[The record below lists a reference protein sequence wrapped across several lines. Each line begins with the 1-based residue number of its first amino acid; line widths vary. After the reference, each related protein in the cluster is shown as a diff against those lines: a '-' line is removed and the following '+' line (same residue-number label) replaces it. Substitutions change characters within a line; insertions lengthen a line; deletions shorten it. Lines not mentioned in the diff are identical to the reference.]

1 MNTQKK
7 FLLLFSFLLISSQ
20 LAACTFPTTETGDID
35 VYFGRPRDGDVIM
48 LGESFD
54 LLANGSFSAGRVTR
68 VLFFANGAMAAESPN
83 RSDTGIVATYNWT
96 PDSAGQY
103 VLQIAAQRGSETAYS
118 PTITVC
124 VLPFQ
129 IAPGH
134 PTDIYAHGYEGDCT
148 IPARSSAAVSGSP
161 VTDTVSVSPE
171 SLTYVPTIYYDACP
185 DQERFLNFKFY
196 IDDPRYDVVI
206 AADALSMSPALMGR
220 ISGETTLALTHIGNR
235 PPHTKLFVGS
245 IDMHIFL
252 ERSLSDLETGE
263 GLSGNL
269 SWTARAFGRDGSII
283 IEEGPFTIPVTPVS
297 CEGTPQ
303 SQAETD
309 PATATPVVQ
318 VSPTPVSNLPTTFT
332 LTSNAICRAGPGLDY
347 KIAEYINN
355 GDAVKV
361 QARSEDAIWL
371 VVLLPN
377 GVRCWVSSQLGSP
390 DGDPN
395 LLPVET
401 APIIS
406 LPTATN
412 TNDDGNEV
420 EEESGGTA
428 CVEPSSCGQNQIYD
442 GCNCIPVPK
451 P

>member
-1 MNTQKK
+1 
-7 FLLLFSFLLISSQ
+7 
-20 LAACTFPTTETGDID
+20 
-35 VYFGRPRDGDVIM
+35 
-48 LGESFD
+48 
-54 LLANGSFSAGRVTR
+54 
-68 VLFFANGAMAAESPN
+68 
-83 RSDTGIVATYNWT
+83 
-96 PDSAGQY
+96 
-103 VLQIAAQRGSETAYS
+103 
-118 PTITVC
+118 
-124 VLPFQ
+124 
-129 IAPGH
+129 
-134 PTDIYAHGYEGDCT
+134 
-148 IPARSSAAVSGSP
+148 
-161 VTDTVSVSPE
+161 
-171 SLTYVPTIYYDACP
+171 
-185 DQERFLNFKFY
+185 
-196 IDDPRYDVVI
+196 
-206 AADALSMSPALMGR
+206 MGR
-220 ISGETTLALTHIGNR
+220 ISGETTLALTHIGDS
-235 PPHTKLFVGS
+235 PPNTKLFTGG

-269 SWTARAFGRDGSII
+269 SLTARAFGRDGSII